1 MATARHSLV
10 QQQSYLAVSALA
22 AEALP
27 TKAVRIALGAAG
39 IYFAFQAKADT
50 FLHQRGPL
58 FYMDG
63 ALSGTSTALINEP
76 LTCSPMRIVE
86 NTAVLGTPVIGG
98 PVYLDDAGGFDVVP
112 GTIPCRVGTVL
123 FVPAVRVVTWLFDG
137 AMVSKHWEELAA
149 AVVPV
154 RPLAARVSSEEFTI
168 ADNNAPAYPEIAM
181 TTTVAVVL
189 QGAVAPGPRNISLPA
204 NPVEGQMV
212 YVKDGSGTAAVS
224 LIRVHGNGNLFEG
237 LAASIDFTS
246 NGTCGSMAFLNGTW
260 RALSGL

>member
-1 MATARHSLV
+1 MAKRYSQTPAAK
-10 QQQSYLAVSALA
+10 YLEISASA

-27 TKAVRIALGAAG
+27 TKVVRIALGISGLLYAW
-39 IYFAFQAKADT
+39 QAKSDT

-63 ALSGTSTALINEP
+63 SMVGTSTALINEP
-76 LTCSPMRIVE
+76 ITCSPLRIVE

-112 GTIPCRVGTVL
+112 GTVPCRVGTVL
-123 FVPAVRVVTWLFDG
+123 LIPAVRVVTWLFDG
-137 AMVSKHWEELAA
+137 AMASKHWEELEE
-149 AVVPV
+149 AVVAT
-154 RPLAARVSSEEFTI
+154 RPMALRLSSEEFTI

-181 TTTVAVVL
+181 TTSVAVVL
-189 QGAVAPGPRNISLPA
+189 QGAVGPGPRNIDLPPS
-204 NPVEGQMV
+204 PVEGQLL

-224 LIRVHGNGNLFEG
+224 LIRVHGNGNLFEN
-237 LAASIDFTS
+237 AVASIDLTS
-246 NGTCGSMAFLNGTW
+246 NGTSAGIAFLNGTW